1 MTDPDVTGMQS
12 SHHKVDPRTVTKLP
26 LPSHVTV
33 LVDGRWRRGWL
44 IGRSHEPGGWVGYV
58 QYDDDQG
65 REVTAEIPADHI
77 APAEC
82 WLLDD

>member
-1 MTDPDVTGMQS
+1 MTDPRAWGPPPRNDR
-12 SHHKVDPRTVTKLP
+12 VDPTTLARLP

-33 LVDGRWRRGWL
+33 WADGRWRRAWL
-44 IGRSHEPGGWVGYV
+44 IGRSHEPDGWLGQV

-65 REVTAEIPADHI
+65 REVTEEIPADHI

-82 WLLDD
+82 WLLD